1 MMDAGPPAALEMRG
15 VVKRYHGLRPLR
27 VASLLMQAGERVS
40 IGGVDPGAGELFVNL
55 VTGATLPDEG
65 EIRIA
70 GQRTADIS
78 DSETWLASLD
88 RFGIVTARGVLLEA
102 ASLLQNLALP
112 FTLEIDP
119 VPGEVVDRVEMLAG
133 RCGIEPKRWLPVQ
146 AAAAPA
152 EVRIRVHLARALALD
167 PELVLVEDPTR
178 GLERGADRGLAADM
192 RRACELS
199 RATVLILTDDEP
211 FARRAS
217 TRALRL
223 RAATGELS
231 PLGRGWLRW

>member
-1 MMDAGPPAALEMRG
+1 MTDAGPPAALEMRG

-27 VASLLMQAGERVS
+27 IAFLSMQTGERVS

-65 EIRIA
+65 EIRVG

-78 DSETWLASLD
+78 DSEAWLASLD
-88 RFGIVTARGVLLEA
+88 RCGIVTARGVLLEA

-119 VPGEVVDRVEMLAG
+119 VPEDVVDRVEALAL
-133 RCGIEPKRWLPVQ
+133 RCGIEPKRWLPVP
-146 AAAAPA
+146 AATAPA

-178 GLERGADRGLAADM
+178 GLTPGADDALAADM
-192 RRACELS
+192 RRACEHF
-199 RATVLILTDDEP
+199 RTTVLILTDDEP
-211 FARRAS
+211 FARRAA

-223 RAATGELS
+223 RAATGELR